1 MEVRE
6 IKKIDVD
13 TIEAEQRFCDDV
25 LKKNNNGSYRTF
37 FLNGIWGSGKT
48 SFLKKC
54 EEKLVFG
61 FASKKWK
68 VRYLKLWEVSDDR
81 SVIQL
86 AFQTMFP
93 TLNKLLNTITVV
105 SIVISL
111 LLTPTFNLGLED
123 FIPSFF
129 KIIIVI
135 IALSVSVFKVLKL
148 KSDFIYI
155 QLLDIFSKRSKRILV
170 IDDFDRLSEEKQL
183 ESYKLFNV
191 IHGYIPV
198 IFVGEWDKLLSSNDG
213 KITERYLSKFVDR
226 NVELPVCLSPYEM
239 SKSYSRQI
247 IDICGGKED
256 IDSRNF
262 ERFLEKVF
270 VSDCYSLRELNHFVE
285 LLNDELKDRSGRV
298 QIPQLIVI
306 LYLYVFF
313 PNLYNQLRKNYR
325 IQDNRTFF
333 DDYYNTNENKKNEY
347 IQPEKLVFI
356 KSLLFDSF
364 NDKFPQSFFNNPI
377 AYFINDNIRNL
388 SSEEGEQMYRFL
400 LRHLDSNL
408 DDILAV
414 FFYDWEFLLYLS
426 NKIIP
431 PSELDKVANLILK
444 TIDKN
449 DYSDVNKILFNLVST
464 SLVQETISKEESN
477 QCIINYWNTKLA
489 DYSDGKKFNV
499 YRKLNATS
507 LFYDNLKKQAKNY
520 LESCLKNNK
529 KIDYPSD
536 VAYFLVEGDCRNM
549 SEEDPELTKL
559 YNKMNKDEVLKFLES
574 IGLYNGESIFTEISI
589 SGELFFLEN
598 GIKPI
603 LEEFSDLEDLLYC
616 NQPD

>member
-1 MEVRE
+1 MEARE

-13 TIEAEQRFCDDV
+13 TTEAEQRFCDDV
-25 LKKNNNGSYRTF
+25 LKKDNNGSYRTF

-54 EEKLVFG
+54 EENEDFG
-61 FASKKWK
+61 FASKNKKWK
-68 VRYLKLWEVSDDR
+68 VRYLKLWEISEDR

-93 TLNKLLNTITVV
+93 TLNKLLNIITVV

-123 FIPSFF
+123 FIPSFS

-135 IALSVSVFKVLKL
+135 FALSVSVFKVLKL

-155 QLLDIFSKRSKRILV
+155 QLLDIFSKRSNRILV

-191 IHGYIPV
+191 IHGDIPV

-226 NVELPVCLSPYEM
+226 NVELPVCLSPFEM

-247 IDICGGKED
+247 IDICGGKEVVD
-256 IDSRNF
+256 GSKF
-262 ERFLEKVF
+262 EQFLGFVF
-270 VSDCYSLRELNHFVE
+270 VSDSYSLRELDHFVE
-285 LLNDELKDRSGRV
+285 LLNDELKDRGGSV

-313 PNLYNQLRKNYR
+313 PKLYNQLRKNYR
-325 IQDNRTFF
+325 IENNRTFF
-333 DDYYNTNENKKNEY
+333 DDYYDTNENKKNEY
-347 IQPEKLVFI
+347 IHSRKQVYIESI
-356 KSLLFDSF
+356 LFDSF
-364 NDKFPQSFFNNPI
+364 NDEFPQSFFNNPI

-388 SSEEGEQMYRFL
+388 SSGEAEQKY
-400 LRHLDSNL
+400 RHLLNYQDSDL
-408 DDILAV
+408 DDISYL
-414 FFYDWEFLLYLS
+414 FFYDGEFLLYLR

-431 PSELDKVANLILK
+431 SSEIDKVANFILK

-449 DYSDVNKILFNLVST
+449 DYSDLNKILFNRVSA
-464 SLVQETISKEESN
+464 SLVQEIVSTEESN
-477 QCIINYWNTKLA
+477 QRIINYWETKLA

-499 YRKLNATS
+499 YRKLNVTS
-507 LFYDNLKKQAKNY
+507 LFYDNLKKQAKDY
-520 LESCLKNNK
+520 LESCLKDNE

-536 VAYFLVEGDCRNM
+536 IAYFLLEGNCRNM
-549 SEEDPELTKL
+549 LKENPELTKL
-559 YNKMNKDEVLKFLES
+559 YNKMDKDEVLKFLES
-574 IGLYNGESIFTEISI
+574 IGLYNGDSIFTEISI
-589 SGELFFLEN
+589 YGEVNFLEVA
-598 GIKPI
+598 IRPI
-603 LEEFSDLEDLLYC
+603 LEIFPDLEELIYDKL
-616 NQPD
+616 